1 MRVKATTSFA
11 GAVCM
16 AVNEVRDIPA
26 GEVLDDP
33 LSAGFVV
40 SAELEQPEK
49 AVKKSEAKRNK
60 QGAD

>member
-1 MRVKATTSFA
+1 MLVKATTSFA

-26 GEVLDDP
+26 GKVLDDL

-40 SAELEQPEK
+40 AVQPEK
-49 AVKKSEAKRNK
+49 AVKKSEAKRDK